1 MKTNTETRWT
11 DLAKKHLVG
20 CKIVKVQ
27 YMTEDEVDEM
37 MWYKSPLCMLME
49 NKHGESFWLYPSMDD
64 EGNDGGALFTTI
76 KGYETIPTL

>member
-20 CKIVKVQ
+20 CKIVKVE
-27 YMTEDEVDEM
+27 YMSEDKVEKM
-37 MWYKSPLCMLME
+37 MWYKSPLCILME
-49 NKHGESFWLYPSMDD
+49 NKNGESFWLYPSMDD

>member
-1 MKTNTETRWT
+1 MNTNTETRWT
-11 DLAKKHLVG
+11 DLAKKHLLG
-20 CKIVKVQ
+20 CKIIKVE
-27 YMTEDEVDEM
+27 YMSEEVVEDM

-49 NKHGESFWLYPSMDD
+49 NKKGEKFWLYSSMDD

>member
-27 YMTEDEVDEM
+27 YMSEDEVDEM
-37 MWYKSPLCMLME
+37 MWYKSPLC
-49 NKHGESFWLYPSMDD
+49 
-64 EGNDGGALFTTI
+64 
-76 KGYETIPTL
+76 